1 VPDQQTV
8 PTPAASLPV
17 LPGSGSR
24 LLAIAVLAVAALG
37 VGRFALKLLG
47 LALLLGVVLATV
59 GALTGGILV
68 LHAMV
73 GR

>member
-1 VPDQQTV
+1 VTDQQTV

-24 LLAIAVLAVAALG
+24 LLAIVLLVVAALG
-37 VGRFALKLLG
+37 VGRFALKLAG
-47 LALLLGVVLATV
+47 LAALGVVVLATV
-59 GALTGGILV
+59 SALTGGILL

-73 GR
+73 GH

>member
-1 VPDQQTV
+1 MPDQQTV

>member
-1 VPDQQTV
+1 VTEQQTV

-24 LLAIAVLAVAALG
+24 LLAIAVLALAALG
-37 VGRFALKLLG
+37 IGRFALKLLG
-47 LALLLGVVLATV
+47 LAVLLGVVLATV

>member
-1 VPDQQTV
+1 MAEQQTV

-59 GALTGGILV
+59 GARTGGILV

>member
-1 VPDQQTV
+1 MPDQQTV

-37 VGRFALKLLG
+37 LGRFALKLLG
-47 LALLLGVVLATV
+47 LAVLLGVVLATV

>member
-1 VPDQQTV
+1 MPDQQTV

-37 VGRFALKLLG
+37 LGRFALKLLG
-47 LALLLGVVLATV
+47 LAVLLGVVLATV

-68 LHAMV
+68 LHALV